1 MLIASKADLINK
13 AVEKFGEWLDNEE
26 AEKVVNMAEEKLGV
40 EARQEQ
46 SMESTRDEPLEGEQN
61 GSLCN
66 NQPDA
71 ETKKANGAVLIP
83 REEMRSENEGNFYDN

>member
-1 MLIASKADLINK
+1 MLIARKADLINK

-71 ETKKANGAVLIP
+71 ETKRPMVL
-83 REEMRSENEGNFYDN
+83 F